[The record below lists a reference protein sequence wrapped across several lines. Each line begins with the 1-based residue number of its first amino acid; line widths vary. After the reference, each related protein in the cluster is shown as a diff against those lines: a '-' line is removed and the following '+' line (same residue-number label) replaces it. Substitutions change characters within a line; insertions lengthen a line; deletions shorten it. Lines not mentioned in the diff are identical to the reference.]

1 MADNLTAIYTIWLRE
16 LKRFIKSKSRVVG
29 TGGQPLIW
37 IAIFGVGLG
46 AAFVIPGAPPYI
58 TFMAP
63 GIIGMTI
70 LFTSLFAGI
79 NVIWDKQFG
88 FLKEIMV
95 APISRFSIVMGKILG
110 TATIALISAGIILV
124 VVVVAGVIP
133 VSDITAVGVLYAVAF
148 MLLISTVFV
157 SIGLI
162 IASVINNVEG
172 FQVIVN
178 FLIFPLFFLSGAV
191 FPLTTAPWWMKAIS
205 SVDPLY
211 YGVSGMRGALIHY
224 NPGLP
229 LYADL
234 AIVFAFAVLFVAIA
248 DYMFRRMQ
256 AK

>member
-1 MADNLTAIYTIWLRE
+1 MADTLSAIYTIWLRE
-16 LKRFIKSKSRVVG
+16 IKRFIKSRSRVIG

-46 AAFVIPGAPPYI
+46 AAFTLPGGQPYI

-63 GIIGMTI
+63 GIIGMTL

-95 APISRFSIVMGKILG
+95 APISRVSIVLGKVIG
-110 TATIALISAGIILV
+110 TATIALLSALVILI

-133 VSDITAVGVLYAVAF
+133 FHYITPMGLIEAIAF
-148 MLLISTVFV
+148 MLLISSIFV
-157 SIGLI
+157 SVGLI
-162 IASVINNVEG
+162 IASFINNIEG

-191 FPLTTAPWWMKAIS
+191 FPLTTAPVWMKVIS

-211 YGVSGMRGALIHY
+211 YGVDGMRGALIGAHA
-224 NPGLP
+224 LP
-229 LYADL
+229 IYVDM
-234 AIVFAFAVLFVAIA
+234 AIVVVVMIVFVAIA
-248 DYMFRRMQ
+248 DIMFRRMQ